1 MNGLCELNEILFN
14 IYRKGQMKM
23 NVIFAEYNLYHNS
36 IDVATTAGYLLK
48 IDCGV
53 AEEGLRI
60 TPGSECA

>member
-1 MNGLCELNEILFN
+1 
-14 IYRKGQMKM
+14 MKM

-53 AEEGLRI
+53 AEEGFRI